1 MIIKEFEEALNFLGL
16 TSFVTYD
23 EIKKRYL
30 ELSKKYHPDFGG
42 NSEDMEKLNRYY
54 RLLKRYIENYRFS
67 FSEDEITKQHMGSD
81 YADRFRF

>member
-1 MIIKEFEEALNFLGL
+1 MIIKEFEEALSFLGL
-16 TSFVTYD
+16 TPFVTYD

-42 NSEDMEKLNRYY
+42 NTHDMEKLNRYY
-54 RLLKRYIENYRFS
+54 RFLKRYIENYRFS
-67 FSEDEITKQHMGSD
+67 FSDDEITKQHMGSD